1 MGISPEM
8 RYYSSWQL
16 ALFRILAGLYYLVQ
30 HGMYFVNLL
39 YLIGG
44 GEGPAPGADASPAPW
59 LALLAASGLQLLA
72 ALALCLGFYRRAASS
87 LWLTAGCLLFY
98 VSAPPHVPL
107 TETFASLTVTA
118 WIVGALQTGPALLLL
133 FAPAGEAL
141 AWRPAGRPAHWRLPT
156 LIYAFGWMLLLLA
169 ALNIALL
176 PNYRGYLAP
185 LAALLFLFCADARWA
200 RPQPSRNANEPLVV
214 LFDGVC
220 GLCNSSV
227 DFIMAEDRDRIFRFA
242 PLQGESARR
251 LAPDYDVEQMDSV
264 ALRDEDGVHVRS
276 AAILRIGL
284 RLGGMWRFAILGFLI
299 PAALRDRVY
308 DWVARNRYR
317 WFGKKESCRMPTAEE
332 RSLFL
337 M

>member
-16 ALFRILAGLYYLVQ
+16 ALFRILAGLYYSAR
-30 HGMYFVNLL
+30 HGIYIADLL
-39 YLIGG
+39 AQIGREG
-44 GEGPAPGADASPAPW
+44 GRLYAADALQTTW
-59 LALLAASGLQLLA
+59 LALLAAAGLQLFS
-72 ALALCLGFYRRAASS
+72 ALALILGLYRRAAAG
-87 LWLTAGCLLFY
+87 LWLFASCALFY
-98 VSAPPHVPL
+98 VSAPSHVAL
-107 TETFASLTVTA
+107 TETLAGLTVTA
-118 WIVGALQTGPALLLL
+118 WIITLLQTGPAFLLL
-133 FAPAGEAL
+133 FAPAGDAL
-141 AWRPAGRPAHWRLPT
+141 AWRPEARPARWRLPT
-156 LIYAFGWMLLLLA
+156 LVYAFGWMLLLLA
-169 ALNIALL
+169 ALNMALI
-176 PNYRGYLAP
+176 PDYRGYLAQ
-185 LAALLFLFCADARWA
+185 LAALLFVFCADARWA
-200 RPQPSRNANEPLVV
+200 RPRPSRNSEEPLVV

-251 LAPDYDVEQMDSV
+251 LAPDYDVNQMDSV

-299 PAALRDRVY
+299 PAALRDSVY

-332 RSLFL
+332 RALFL